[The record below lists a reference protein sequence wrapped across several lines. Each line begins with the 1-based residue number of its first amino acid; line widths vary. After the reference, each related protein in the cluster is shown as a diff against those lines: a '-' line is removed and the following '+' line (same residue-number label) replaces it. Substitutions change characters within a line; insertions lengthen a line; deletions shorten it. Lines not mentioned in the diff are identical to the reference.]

1 MEMDVI
7 DIKKDDGVEFIIGQ
21 GNFSIFTVD
30 DLAKTL
36 LTCVAGIKVGVAMN
50 EAKPKLTRVAG
61 NDERLKNLAA
71 NVALQI
77 GAGHIFVIMMRGAFP
92 INVLNSIKEHPAV
105 CTVYGASE
113 NPFQVIVAKTNLGNS
128 VIGIVDGNS
137 AEKIEDKSM
146 KRERRELLEKIGYKV
161 E

>member
-1 MEMDVI
+1 MEMNVI
-7 DIKKDDGVEFIIGQ
+7 DIKKDDGVEFVIGQ

-71 NVALQI
+71 NTALQI

-113 NPFQVIVAKTNLGNS
+113 NPFQVIVVKTDLGNS
-128 VIGIVDGNS
+128 VIGIVDGTS

>member
-1 MEMDVI
+1 MEMNVI
-7 DIKKDDGVEFIIGQ
+7 DIKKDDGVEFVIGQ

-71 NVALQI
+71 NAALQI

-113 NPFQVIVAKTNLGNS
+113 NPFQVIVVKTDLGNS
-128 VIGIVDGNS
+128 VIGIVDGTS

>member
-1 MEMDVI
+1 MEIKVI
-7 DIKKDDGVEFIIGQ
+7 DIKKDDGVEFILGQ
-21 GNFSIFTVD
+21 GNFSIYTVE
-30 DLAKTL
+30 DLAETL

-61 NDERLKNLAA
+61 NDEHLKELASNA
-71 NVALQI
+71 ALNI

-92 INVLNSIKEHPAV
+92 INVLNNVKNHPGV

-113 NPFQVIVAKTNLGNS
+113 NPFQVIVTKTDLGSS
-128 VIGIVDGNS
+128 VIGIVDGTS
-137 AEKIEDKSM
+137 AEKIEDKYE
-146 KRERRELLEKIGYKV
+146 KKERKDLLEKIGYKV

>member
-71 NVALQI
+71 NAALQI

-113 NPFQVIVAKTNLGNS
+113 NPFQVIVVKTDLGNS
-128 VIGIVDGNS
+128 VIGIVDGTS

>member
-1 MEMDVI
+1 MEMNII
-7 DIKKDDGVEFIIGQ
+7 DIKKDEGVEFIVGQ

-36 LTCVAGIKVGVAMN
+36 LTCVAGIKIGVAMN

-61 NDERLKNLAA
+61 NDEHLKDLAA
-71 NVALQI
+71 NAALKI
-77 GAGHIFVIMMRGAFP
+77 GAGHVFVIMMRGAFP
-92 INVLNSIKEHPAV
+92 INVLNTVKAHPSV

-113 NPFQVIVAKTNLGNS
+113 NPFQVIVAKTNLGCS
-128 VIGIVDGNS
+128 VIGVVDGTS
-137 AEKIEDKSM
+137 AEKIEDKFM
-146 KRERRELLEKIGYKV
+146 KRERRDLLEKIGYKV

>member
-128 VIGIVDGNS
+128 VIGIVDGTS

>member
-36 LTCVAGIKVGVAMN
+36 ITCVAGIKVGVAMN

-92 INVLNSIKEHPAV
+92 INVINSIK
-105 CTVYGASE
+105 
-113 NPFQVIVAKTNLGNS
+113 
-128 VIGIVDGNS
+128 
-137 AEKIEDKSM
+137 
-146 KRERRELLEKIGYKV
+146 
-161 E
+161 

>member
-1 MEMDVI
+1 MEMNVI
-7 DIKKDDGVEFIIGQ
+7 DIKKDDGVEFILGQ
-21 GNFSIFTVD
+21 GNFSIYTVD

-50 EAKPKLTRVAG
+50 EAKPKLTRVSG
-61 NDERLKNLAA
+61 NDERLKILASNA
-71 NVALQI
+71 ALQI

-92 INVLNSIKEHPAV
+92 INVLNSIKGHPAV

-113 NPFQVIVAKTNLGNS
+113 NPFQVIVAKTNLGAC
-128 VIGIVDGNS
+128 VVGIVDGTS
-137 AEKIEDKSM
+137 SEKIEDKSL

>member
-1 MEMDVI
+1 MEMNVI
-7 DIKKDDGVEFIIGQ
+7 DIKKDDGVEFVIGQ

-50 EAKPKLTRVAG
+50 EAKPKLTRVSG

-71 NVALQI
+71 NAALQI

-113 NPFQVIVAKTNLGNS
+113 NPFQVIVVKTDLGNS
-128 VIGIVDGNS
+128 VIGIVDGTS
-137 AEKIEDKSM
+137 AGKIEDKSM